1 MKKRYISI
9 AVIALVVGGAA
20 IAYAA
25 IPDSKGIIYGCRNNG
40 SGVLRVIDSG
50 QTCLRSETALD
61 WVQSAG
67 FEVYRSPG
75 FSPPV
80 EITAVNPDDF
90 QHVMSLTLQPGSY
103 QISTSVE
110 VQKDSG
116 DGVLACLTL
125 TAPGFASSIERAAM
139 GTDPGDSR
147 WLEMSGTG
155 LADFPS
161 GGTAELKCRQRPG
174 PTGANPV
181 VDGADI
187 TAVRIGT
194 ISQHEDG
201 QG

>member
-1 MKKRYISI
+1 MKKRYIAI
-9 AVIALVVGGAA
+9 AVIAVVAGGAA

-25 IPDSKGIIYGCRNNG
+25 IPDSKGIIHGCRNNG
-40 SGVLRVIDSG
+40 SGLLRVIDTG
-50 QTCLRSETALD
+50 QTCLASETPLD

-67 FEVYRSPG
+67 FEVYRSFG

-80 EITAVNPDDF
+80 EITAVAPAS
-90 QHVMSLTLQPGSY
+90 QHVMTLTLQPGSY
-103 QISTSVE
+103 QITTSVE

-116 DGVLACLTL
+116 NGDLVCFTR
-125 TAPGFASSIERAAM
+125 TAPGFATSVQRGAM

-147 WLEMSGTG
+147 LLTMSGTG
-155 LADFPS
+155 LFDFAD
-161 GGTAELKCRQRPG
+161 GGDAELRCRQNAG
-174 PTGANPV
+174 ATGANPLV
-181 VDGADI
+181 IETDI